1 MQTIGKSQKYAKIL
15 ASILFKQNMS
25 LMSKVALVKEMID
38 SAEKSLLSAKRL
50 LYEITGTDSS
60 RAMYSD
66 MASELKGPQLDGE
79 SKVIEGV
86 FNGEKMVG
94 SDKNEYPIPAN
105 YCSKSKLVPGDVL
118 KLTIESDGTFRYKQI
133 APVERL
139 TVMGVLTKDNN
150 KYKVLAAGKLY
161 SVLLASITYYK
172 GHVGDQVVLLVPA
185 LEETEWGA
193 IDAIIPQAGSDN
205 QALIQDSD
213 DDLLN

>member
-1 MQTIGKSQKYAKIL
+1 
-15 ASILFKQNMS
+15 
-25 LMSKVALVKEMID
+25 MSKVALVKEMID

-50 LYEITGTDSS
+50 LYEITGTDST

-66 MASELKGPQLDGE
+66 MASELKGPQLEGE
-79 SKVIEGV
+79 AKVIEGV

-118 KLTIESDGTFRYKQI
+118 KLTIDPDGTFRYKQI
-133 APVERL
+133 APVERR

-172 GHVGDQVVLLVPA
+172 GRVGDQVVLLVPA
-185 LEETEWGA
+185 VEETDWGA
-193 IDAIIPQAGSDN
+193 IDAIIPQVGPDGTPRK
-205 QALIQDSD
+205 LDDD
-213 DDLLN
+213 DDLMS

>member
-1 MQTIGKSQKYAKIL
+1 
-15 ASILFKQNMS
+15 
-25 LMSKVALVKEMID
+25 MSKVALVKEMID

-50 LYEITGTDSS
+50 LYEITGTDST

-66 MASELKGPQLDGE
+66 MASELKGPQLEGE
-79 SKVIEGV
+79 AKVIEGV

-118 KLTIESDGTFRYKQI
+118 KLTIDPDGTFRYKQI
-133 APVERL
+133 APVERR

-172 GHVGDQVVLLVPA
+172 GRVGDQVVLLVPA
-185 LEETEWGA
+185 VEETDWGA
-193 IDAIIPQAGSDN
+193 IDAIIPQVGPDGTPRE
-205 QALIQDSD
+205 LDDD
-213 DDLLN
+213 DDLMS